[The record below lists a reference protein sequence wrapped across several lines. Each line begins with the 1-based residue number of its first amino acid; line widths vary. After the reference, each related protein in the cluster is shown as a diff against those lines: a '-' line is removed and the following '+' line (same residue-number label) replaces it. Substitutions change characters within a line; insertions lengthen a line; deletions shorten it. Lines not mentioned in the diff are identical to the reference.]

1 MEVALEALGKS
12 IARWTEKGEQPITAV
27 PGLSLF
33 RRDEP
38 TGPISGMYE
47 PSICLVAQG
56 AKRVLLG
63 DDTYVY
69 DAHHYLITSVHLPTV
84 VQIITAS
91 RDKPYLG
98 LMLKLDQR
106 EISQLMVDSNLPPPR
121 PQQSS
126 RGMATGEITLPLL
139 TAFQR
144 LIDLLAEQKDIPILA
159 PIIQREI
166 IYRLLVGDQGAR
178 LRQMA
183 SAASQSHQIARAIDW
198 LKGNFTQP
206 LRIDDL
212 ATQVNMSTS
221 TFHHHF
227 RALTAMSPLQYQKW
241 LRLNEARR
249 LMLTEHLDAATAAFQ
264 VGYESPSQFSREY
277 SRLFGAPPLRDI
289 KSLHQILPVEGASF
303 QPIMGRSGKGF
314 NGWHPWLAQSI
325 FIWRSRRSSLA
336 HFRQSLNMPEVVGD
350 LGDALAGVP
359 GESAE
364 GGCPLIR
371 KEFPRKAGFL
381 PVRLA
386 LAFIFSVP

>member
-1 MEVALEALGKS
+1 MRNKAVMRDNENNSMGVALEAFGKS
-12 IARWTEKGEQPITAV
+12 IARWTEQGEQHVTAV

-38 TGPISGMYE
+38 TEPISVMYE

-56 AKRVLLG
+56 SKRVLLG

-91 RDKPYLG
+91 REKPYLG
-98 LMLKLDQR
+98 LRLKLDRR

-121 PQQSS
+121 VQPSR
-126 RGMATGEITLPLL
+126 RGMATGEVTLPLL

-166 IYRLLVGDQGAR
+166 IYRLLVGDQGER
-178 LRQMA
+178 LRQIA
-183 SAASQSHQIARAIDW
+183 SAGSQSHQIARAIDW
-198 LKGNFTQP
+198 LKGNFTRP

-227 RALTAMSPLQYQKW
+227 RTLTAMSPLQFQKS

-249 LMLTEHLDAATAAFQ
+249 LMLTEHQDATTAAFQ
-264 VGYESPSQFSREY
+264 VGYESASQFSREY
-277 SRLFGAPPLRDI
+277 SRFFGAPPLRDI
-289 KSLHQILPVEGASF
+289 TILRQI
-303 QPIMGRSGKGF
+303 
-314 NGWHPWLAQSI
+314 
-325 FIWRSRRSSLA
+325 
-336 HFRQSLNMPEVVGD
+336 
-350 LGDALAGVP
+350 AG
-359 GESAE
+359 
-364 GGCPLIR
+364 
-371 KEFPRKAGFL
+371 
-381 PVRLA
+381 
-386 LAFIFSVP
+386 